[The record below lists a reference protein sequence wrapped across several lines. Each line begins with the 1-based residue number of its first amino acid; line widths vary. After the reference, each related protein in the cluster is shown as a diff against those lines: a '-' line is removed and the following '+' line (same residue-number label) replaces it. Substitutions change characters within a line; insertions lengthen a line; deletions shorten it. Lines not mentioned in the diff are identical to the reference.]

1 MSRYWECPLTES
13 TVTVLMSGGCSTAAL
28 GGTAGVGVA
37 GVGVAR
43 ESMTGVAGAGPD
55 DEDELHQ

>member
-1 MSRYWECPLTES
+1 MSAIGSVINRES
-13 TVTVLMSGGCSTAAL
+13 TAPVVMSGGYSTAAL

-43 ESMTGVAGAGPD
+43 KSVTRRV
-55 DEDELHQ
+55 